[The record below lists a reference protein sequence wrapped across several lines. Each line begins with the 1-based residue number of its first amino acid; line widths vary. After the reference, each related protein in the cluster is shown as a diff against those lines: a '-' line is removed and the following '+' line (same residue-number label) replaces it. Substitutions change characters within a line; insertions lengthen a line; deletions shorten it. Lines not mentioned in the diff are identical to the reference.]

1 MVSLSCRLH
10 WVHRS
15 AVESTK
21 ERVSL
26 AASEQ
31 AEAEG
36 PFAGK
41 HLAAAFV
48 ATLVAFVAELY
59 RD

>member
-1 MVSLSCRLH
+1 MVSPSCRLH
-10 WVHRS
+10 WVHRL

-31 AEAEG
+31 AEVGG

-41 HLAAAFV
+41 HLAV
-48 ATLVAFVAELY
+48 ASVVTLAAFVAELY